1 MADFTLAYDAFEP
14 AQEGLREALTSTGNG
29 YFATR
34 GAAEWEDANA
44 VHYPGTYAHGCF
56 NRETTILGGRPVL
69 NEDLVNLPNWLLLK
83 LRIEGEEA
91 VRLDNVE
98 VLSYRH
104 SYDIRNA
111 VVQREIQFRDRS
123 GRVTTLHS
131 RRFVSMANSHL
142 AGIEWTV
149 TPDNWSG
156 RVEVI
161 SGLDGRMTNH
171 MVARYRE
178 LEGRHLNPWSPR
190 TFGPEIIA
198 LKVQTRQSNIYIA
211 EAARTRVFRGAETLP
226 MPDSASRSSVGPSE
240 VARSLYQMEDYIQQV
255 LAFEV
260 EQGNPV
266 RVEKM
271 VSLFTSHD
279 NAIAETLVA
288 AGKNVERYPDFAAAL
303 TEHESAWTELWEVG
317 DIELPREPRVQLLL
331 RFHVSHVLQVCSRHT
346 ARHDAGVP
354 ARGLN
359 GEAYRGHVFWDELF
373 VYPYLNFR
381 LPEITRGLLM
391 YRYRRL
397 AEARAAA
404 REAGYSGAMFPWQSG
419 SDGTEETQVV
429 HLNPLSGQW
438 HPDHSHNQRHV
449 NAAIFYNVWQY
460 YQATDDLAFLRSY
473 GAELMFEI
481 ARFWASIA
489 HYNPELDRYEIH
501 GVMGPDEFHER
512 YPGAEDGGL
521 RNNAY
526 TNLMV
531 AWIAGTAPRVLDLL
545 PRSRRAALRVR
556 LGLTDDELRTWDEMS
571 RKMFIPFHTDG
582 AEDIIS
588 QFEGY
593 ADLEELDW
601 ERYRAEHP
609 NIQRLDRI
617 LKAAGDDPN
626 RYQLAKQADAVM
638 LFFLFSGD
646 ELRELFDRL
655 GYDYDPDLARRTI
668 EYYDR
673 RTSHGSTLSLVT
685 HAAVLGGLDPESSWQ
700 RFLVALDSDVRDV
713 QGGTTKEGIHMGVM
727 SGTLDLLQRG
737 YVGANVRDGV
747 LRFDPTLTDRLDGL
761 SFPMQFRG
769 TAIRVSISGD
779 ELTVHALA
787 DGFSRPVRIG
797 IGDEV
802 RELAAGQ
809 EWVAPLRR
817 QPVIPGEPLEDHTG
831 KGGDRA
837 DTRL

>member
-1 MADFTLAYDAFEP
+1 MADFVLTYDAFDP

-29 YFATR
+29 YFASR

-44 VHYPGTYAHGCF
+44 IHYPGTYAHGCF

-98 VLSYRH
+98 LLSYRH

-111 VVQREIQFRDRS
+111 VVEREIQFRDRID
-123 GRVTTLHS
+123 RVTTLRS

-142 AGIEWTV
+142 AGIEWTL

-211 EAARTRVFRGAETLP
+211 EAARTRVFRD
-226 MPDSASRSSVGPSE
+226 DSDTPRE

-255 LAFEV
+255 LAWDV
-260 EQGNPV
+260 EQGSPV

-288 AGKNVERYPDFAAAL
+288 AGKNVARYPNFAAAL
-303 TEHESAWTELWEVG
+303 TEHESAWAELWDIG

-359 GEAYRGHVFWDELF
+359 GEAYRGHVFWDELY

-381 LPEITRGLLM
+381 LPEVTRGLLM

-460 YQATDDLAFLRSY
+460 YQATDDVAFLRGY
-473 GAELMFEI
+473 GAELMLEI

-489 HYNPELDRYEIH
+489 HYSPERDRYEIH

-512 YPGAEDGGL
+512 YPGADDGGL

-526 TNLMV
+526 TNVMV
-531 AWIAGTAPRVLDLL
+531 AWIAATTPRVLDLL
-545 PRSRRAALRVR
+545 PRSRRAALRAR

-571 RKMFIPFHTDG
+571 RKMFVPFHADG
-582 AEDIIS
+582 IPS

-626 RYQLAKQADAVM
+626 RYQLAKQADTVM
-638 LFFLFSGD
+638 LFFLFSSD
-646 ELRELFDRL
+646 ELRELFERL
-655 GYDYDPDLARRTI
+655 GYDYGPDLARRTI
-668 EYYDR
+668 DYYDQ

-685 HAAVLGGLDPESSWQ
+685 HAAVLGALDPESSWQ
-700 RFLVALDSDVRDV
+700 RFLVALESDVGDV

-747 LRFDPTLTDRLDGL
+747 LHFDPTLTDRLDGL

-769 TAIRVSISGD
+769 TSIRVTISGD
-779 ELTVHALA
+779 ELTVQNLA
-787 DGFSRPVRIG
+787 DGSSRPVRIG
-797 IGDEV
+797 IGDEI

-809 EWVAPLRR
+809 EWVAPLHQQCVR
-817 QPVIPGEPLEDHTG
+817 PGDRPEDSGHTG
-831 KGGDRA
+831 EGSDRA

>member
-1 MADFTLAYDAFEP
+1 MADFILTYDAFDP

-29 YFATR
+29 YFASR
-34 GAAEWEDANA
+34 GAAEWEDANS

-111 VVQREIQFRDRS
+111 VVQREIQFRDRI

-211 EAARTRVFRGAETLP
+211 EAARTRVFRD
-226 MPDSASRSSVGPSE
+226 DSDTPQE

-255 LAFEV
+255 LAFDV
-260 EQGNPV
+260 EQGSPM

-288 AGKNVERYPDFAAAL
+288 AGKNVARYGDFPAAL
-303 TEHESAWTELWEVG
+303 TDHESAWTELWDIG
-317 DIELPREPRVQLLL
+317 DIELPSEPRLQLLL
-331 RFHVSHVLQVCSRHT
+331 RFHASHVLQVCSRHT

-359 GEAYRGHVFWDELF
+359 GEAYRGHVFWDELYI
-373 VYPYLNFR
+373 YPYLNFR
-381 LPEITRGLLM
+381 LPEVTRGLLM

-460 YQATDDLAFLRSY
+460 YQATDDVAFLRDY
-473 GAELMFEI
+473 GAELMLEI

-489 HYNPELDRYEIH
+489 HYNPERDRYEIH

-512 YPGAEDGGL
+512 YPGADEAGL

-531 AWIAGTAPRVLDLL
+531 AWIASTAPRVLDLL

-556 LGLTDDELRTWDEMS
+556 LGLTNDEVRTWDEMS
-571 RKMFIPFHTDG
+571 RKMFIPFHADG
-582 AEDIIS
+582 ILS

-601 ERYRAEHP
+601 EHYRAEHP

-626 RYQLAKQADAVM
+626 RYQLAKQADTVM

-646 ELRELFDRL
+646 ELRALLERL

-668 EYYDR
+668 DYYDR

-685 HAAVLGGLDPESSWQ
+685 HAAVLGRLDPESSWQ
-700 RFLVALDSDVRDV
+700 RFLVALESDVSDV

-747 LRFDPTLTDRLDGL
+747 LHLDPTLTDRLDGL

-769 TAIRVSISGD
+769 TSIRVSISGD
-779 ELTVHALA
+779 ELTVHTLSE
-787 DGFSRPVRIG
+787 GFSRPVRIG

-817 QPVIPGEPLEDHTG
+817 QCVRPDDRPQDSDHTG
-831 KGGDRA
+831 EGSDRA